1 MNAVTFTLTPGLF
14 SDREQVIAC
23 FKTLS
28 ATAFRYPTG
37 VCALKLANDRGEL
50 VVLPFQG
57 QQIWRAWFGG
67 QDLTM
72 KSTFPYPLPTTDY
85 LATYG
90 GFLLHCGA
98 TAMGVPTAQDS
109 HPLHGELPNLA
120 YDQAVLSFGEDE
132 NGPYIALGGNQE
144 YRVAFGIHYRAEPK
158 IRLYEGASTFQV
170 QMCLTNMRRRPLA
183 YMYLCHI
190 NFRPVDGAELVYSA
204 PANPAHVFAHP
215 SDPGGLPADE
225 AGRLARYIESTNAD
239 PRVHHVVDPS
249 RQAYDPEIVMTIR
262 YLADA
267 DGYAHSLQQL
277 PDGSAFYVSH
287 RIAELPLGLRWIAR
301 TGDEDAM
308 GLVLPATA
316 EHKGLA
322 YARQN
327 GQLKWLQADKQ
338 VTLSMVVGWL
348 DREKTAKVRTRIES
362 IVAPR

>member
-1 MNAVTFTLTPGLF
+1 M
-14 SDREQVIAC
+14 
-23 FKTLS
+23 
-28 ATAFRYPTG
+28 
-37 VCALKLANDRGEL
+37 
-50 VVLPFQG
+50 
-57 QQIWRAWFGG
+57 
-67 QDLTM
+67 
-72 KSTFPYPLPTTDY
+72 
-85 LATYG
+85 
-90 GFLLHCGA
+90 
-98 TAMGVPTAQDS
+98 
-109 HPLHGELPNLA
+109 
-120 YDQAVLSFGEDE
+120 LSFGEDE

-225 AGRLARYIESTNAD
+225 AGRLARYIESINAD